1 MKWYNDMFKMTS
13 RISLLLCGA
22 VAFASA
28 ADSTLVEKQKNLVG
42 TLDSLNSSV
51 MGLRLGG
58 TAKAGVLSSK
68 LSSDQLLDQQD
79 FRENQAY
86 TDVNLVVRARPSEET
101 EAKVELRLHKDWQEA
116 YEEPI
121 NPIIGHWFSYDG
133 KILNKHVDFNLGY
146 MRVGYTPLTI
156 YVPQTEILQEPEI
169 FAAKRSEALALRSL
183 DTSSNRLLQGLN
195 FRYNS
200 FKMGPLSNLYVQM
213 TGARIRNIAKK
224 NDEVFFD
231 FDWSDRYMAG
241 ANAGVE
247 AFGVTLG
254 GNYVYTFDREKSSRS
269 RDDSHIPAMYYEDN
283 MVYSGILNFDSKDMV
298 MNGAIHAGIQSEFA
312 GSKWTYTEDAYTQD
326 TIETLSVRGMGY
338 EKFDENGYVRDDT
351 GAVAYDTLFYL
362 IKSQKTEYNWHKEE
376 IDERKGVAFN
386 VSPYV
391 AGEIGSIKFDVKGT
405 YVSNDKDFWSEQ
417 AASNY
422 YVGNTTILNGDA
434 IITGSNEA
442 VLERFRYGS
451 LENMYFSIYNT
462 NVLQQQNLMSKNEGT
477 SILDQGSAEAKRLDS
492 YYTFGRLNNNYK
504 LGHFY
509 KNGYKA
515 VAYKYME
522 YLAAAEFVDPSV
534 NMAMPM
540 GLATP
545 DRKGFALNANVGWND
560 AVTLNV
566 RFSKYNADASDNSFT
581 TIGAGLGFNAAPLL
595 GLDRRLILQGSYEG
609 AEESEYLKR
618 KTSRIVGG
626 LTADVWGPFAVLGGV
641 QMLKKEFGDNGLA
654 LNETATVIVKDAS
667 EMLAMGG
674 LQIKLG
680 AGATL
685 DLQGGLLTNKVNYSA
700 SVVSEENPEV
710 STMVDSELSL
720 DKLLLMGNITVLF

>member
-1 MKWYNDMFKMTS
+1 
-13 RISLLLCGA
+13 
-22 VAFASA
+22 
-28 ADSTLVEKQKNLVG
+28 
-42 TLDSLNSSV
+42 
-51 MGLRLGG
+51 
-58 TAKAGVLSSK
+58 
-68 LSSDQLLDQQD
+68 
-79 FRENQAY
+79 
-86 TDVNLVVRARPSEET
+86 
-101 EAKVELRLHKDWQEA
+101 
-116 YEEPI
+116 
-121 NPIIGHWFSYDG
+121 
-133 KILNKHVDFNLGY
+133 
-146 MRVGYTPLTI
+146 
-156 YVPQTEILQEPEI
+156 
-169 FAAKRSEALALRSL
+169 
-183 DTSSNRLLQGLN
+183 
-195 FRYNS
+195 
-200 FKMGPLSNLYVQM
+200 
-213 TGARIRNIAKK
+213 
-224 NDEVFFD
+224 
-231 FDWSDRYMAG
+231 
-241 ANAGVE
+241 
-247 AFGVTLG
+247 
-254 GNYVYTFDREKSSRS
+254 
-269 RDDSHIPAMYYEDN
+269 
-283 MVYSGILNFDSKDMV
+283 

-312 GSKWTYTEDAYTQD
+312 GSKWTYTEDAYSQD
-326 TIETLSVRGMGY
+326 TIETLSVKGMGY
-338 EKFDENGYVRDDT
+338 ERFDENGYVLDDT

-362 IKSQKTEYNWHKEE
+362 IKSKKTEYNWHKEE
-376 IDERKGVAFN
+376 IDERKGIAFN

-391 AGEIGSIKFDVKGT
+391 AGEIGSIKFDLKGT

-417 AASNY
+417 AASSY

-477 SILDQGSAEAKRLDS
+477 AILDQGNAEAKRKDS

-522 YLAAAEFVDPSV
+522 YLAAAEFIDPSV

-545 DRKGFALNANVGWND
+545 DRKGFAVNANVGWND
-560 AVTLNV
+560 AVTLNL
-566 RFSKYNADASDNSFT
+566 RFSKFLQESNDDEFT

-595 GLDRRLILQGSYEG
+595 GLDRRLIVQGSYEAGDESAG
-609 AEESEYLKR
+609 AKR
-618 KTSRIVGG
+618 KTSRVVGG

-720 DKLLLMGNITVLF
+720 NKLLLMGNVTVLF